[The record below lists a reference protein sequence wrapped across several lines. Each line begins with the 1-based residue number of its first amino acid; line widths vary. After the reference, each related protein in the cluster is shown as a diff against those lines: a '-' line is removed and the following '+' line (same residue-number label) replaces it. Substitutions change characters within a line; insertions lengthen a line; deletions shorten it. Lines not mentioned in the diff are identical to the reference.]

1 MARKLEEELQERI
14 ADHKY
19 IIITSSLILFEDK
32 GIYNSDLLKEKYG
45 DEKMSERGN
54 ERAYKVA
61 DEIEENADKETYD
74 KIYKMCWQRSKHK
87 IQDRLYGIDS

>member
-1 MARKLEEELQERI
+1 MTHKWEEELQERI

-19 IIITSSLILFEDK
+19 TVIASSLIIFEEE
-32 GIYNSDLLKEKYG
+32 GIYNTDLLKEKYG

-61 DEIEENADKETYD
+61 DDIEDNADKETYD
-74 KIYKMCWQRSKHK
+74 KIYQMCWQRSKHK
-87 IQDRLYGIDS
+87 IQDKLYGIDS

>member
-1 MARKLEEELQERI
+1 MTDKWQKELQERI

-19 IIITSSLILFEDK
+19 TVIASSLIIFEEE
-32 GIYNSDLLKEKYG
+32 GIYNTDLLKEKYG

-61 DEIEENADKETYD
+61 DDIEDNADKETYD
-74 KIYKMCWQRSKHK
+74 KIYQMCWQRSKHK
-87 IQDRLYGIDS
+87 IQDKLYGIDS